1 MRSTAE
7 DLTTRARIR
16 DAAIGL
22 FGREGFARAT
32 VRSVAAEAGVSPALV
47 IHHFGSK
54 AGLREVC
61 DHHVLAQTASQ
72 GHEKA
77 DPRATR
83 LLIQDYLN
91 NPRQYADEIAY
102 IRRALGDESDAADAF
117 FDGVVSQTEDIIH
130 TGIKAGT
137 IRAFDNVRATAVVIA
152 SNSLSMLMLG
162 RHVSRALGTPVLEP
176 HRIGPELLRH
186 LTLPALDIY
195 TNGFYTDSR
204 FLDAAREALQ
214 QQQPSTTE
222 GSMPRDPGNRR
233 RGVA

>member
-1 MRSTAE
+1 MRSVAE

-32 VRSVAAEAGVSPALV
+32 VRSVATKAGVSPGLV

-54 AGLREVC
+54 AGLREAC
-61 DHHVLAQTASQ
+61 DQHVLSQTATQ
-72 GHEKA
+72 GREKT
-77 DPRATR
+77 DPGTTR
-83 LLIQDYLN
+83 MLIQDYLN
-91 NPRQYADEIAY
+91 HPDEYADEIAY
-102 IRRALGDESDAADAF
+102 IRRALSDESDAGNAF
-117 FDGVVSQTEDIIH
+117 FDGVVNQTEDIINA
-130 TGIKAGT
+130 GIQAGT
-137 IRAFDNVRATAVVIA
+137 IRAFADIRATAVVIA

-162 RHVSRALGTPVLEP
+162 RHLSRVLGAPVSGP
-176 HRIGPELLRH
+176 HGIGPELLRE
-186 LTLPALDIY
+186 LTLPALDVY

-214 QQQPSTTE
+214 QQESTTE